1 MYYKSRK
8 FSWSV
13 KVHCVNK
20 YKERVEN
27 GPERR
32 NATSNDIRKII
43 RSALNNVNLD
53 EILELEDTKYLYPV
67 KFTKRGDPY
76 YIIAQQDRVITIYT
90 EEMYNNGNLKRKAHK
105 LNNKTP
111 HETIENKV
119 PFNSLA
125 YNTY

>member
-1 MYYKSRK
+1 MYCKSRK

-20 YKERVEN
+20 YKERVKN

-76 YIIAQQDRVITIYT
+76 YVIVRQDEVITIYT

-105 LNNKTP
+105 LNNKTS

-125 YNTY
+125 YETY